1 MAYHSVPNP
10 NRRQQP
16 IAGNLAAR
24 NFTDIFERRLG
35 LSASNLLL
43 RHRQSDLRIVDKQTR
58 PNPRC
63 DSLNLRSHTSPQA
76 RHYARHCQA
85 PGMARALCLG
95 LQPRLTPR
103 PHRLRLATY
112 VLRPNTPLVA
122 IDPGH
127 LHSYGGS
134 L

>member
-1 MAYHSVPNP
+1 MACHSVPNP

-24 NFTDIFERRLG
+24 NFTDISERRLG
-35 LSASNLLL
+35 LSASNLFFAIGNLICGL
-43 RHRQSDLRIVDKQTR
+43 STNKHTLIRVAILSTSDLT
-58 PNPRC
+58 P
-63 DSLNLRSHTSPQA
+63 LRKRGIMQGIAKHL
-76 RHYARHCQA
+76 
-85 PGMARALCLG
+85 MAQALCLG
-95 LQPRLTPR
+95 LQRRLTPR
-103 PHRLRLATY
+103 PHRLRLAAY